1 MTNTIFVLGGVFFI
15 FSNVYN
21 GDIKAL
27 LAAVFGT
34 NAIAE
39 MIASDILT
47 AAVVPVLEKQRR

>member
-15 FSNVYN
+15 FSNVFN

-39 MIASDILT
+39 MIASAILT
-47 AAVVPVLEKQRR
+47 AAVVPVLETQRR